1 MMILLMEIY
10 RSRVI
15 KVRYE
20 KIGIDR
26 GWGGIAIYT
35 KHHIYRCEKPE
46 FNSDEIEII
55 WSEINTGSFKAIIGV
70 LYRPPQSDASF
81 WQKLEGS
88 IQPINDLN
96 IPVLLA
102 SDFNIDM
109 MGNQ

>member
-1 MMILLMEIY
+1 MEIY